1 MRGAADTSG
10 CSALSIHS
18 RMLSVEDLAAVTG
31 YDRWG
36 DITRSLNEQG
46 IKYFIGKGGRPWTT
60 IDLVNAAG
68 GLDQNGGMQPLF
80 YSPDSI

>member
-1 MRGAADTSG
+1 MLADG
-10 CSALSIHS
+10 DLSFAHP
-18 RMLSVEDLAAVTG
+18 RVLTGRELAAITG

-46 IKYFIGKGGRPWTT
+46 IKYFLGKGGRPWTT

-68 GLDQNGGMQPLF
+68 GLNPNGGMQQGF
-80 YSPDSI
+80 YSPDDI